1 MTTRELLDM
10 YGGGARQASSD
21 VNFLIRKLNRD
32 LLLAQQ
38 EDKQLKKNIKSAGKT
53 ALGGIKTRREF
64 LLAKRFKP
72 DLTFKEFLLDPK
84 TAGQYMLEGS
94 RKIAS
99 GESSPITL
107 RETFGIPQRTN
118 NVSMVDDGMV
128 NVQEGF
134 GKITTPSFGTRNSY
148 DSFTLGP
155 PNPERVRSGVMLE
168 QARSKA
174 RSSVPSADADIMPD
188 VEVESIIPP
197 PPMGDVSSQGLQN
210 MLSAGR
216 VPIVPQV
223 GYANPSQVA
232 EITRQQPIQMPQVD
246 VMPTPKP
253 NVDALRRVQES
264 GVENL
269 GIEQVGVTDPLQDAA
284 QKSSA
289 LGTAGNVL
297 GSIGSLASL
306 GSGLSNIAR
315 GRGNLSNVSGAASG
329 AAGLASAAG
338 FVNPLLGA
346 GLGLLSLISK
356 RRR

>member
-99 GESSPITL
+99 GESSPLTL
-107 RETFGIPQRTN
+107 RETFGIPQRAS
-118 NVSMVDDGMV
+118 NVSIVDDGMV

-134 GKITTPSFGTRNSY
+134 GKTTTPSFGTRNAY

-174 RSSVPSADADIMPD
+174 RSSVPSANADIMPD

-210 MLSAGR
+210 VLGAGR
-216 VPIVPQV
+216 KPL
-223 GYANPSQVA
+223 PSA
-232 EITRQQPIQMPQVD
+232 LMGD
-246 VMPTPKP
+246 VEGTLP
-253 NVDALRRVQES
+253 E
-264 GVENL
+264 
-269 GIEQVGVTDPLQDAA
+269 GVTRISGNKASQETIDKAMQEASKRLEGAEGV
-284 QKSSA
+284 SSG
-289 LGTAGNVL
+289 LGTAGKAL
-297 GSIGSLASL
+297 GAIGSLSSL
-306 GSGLSNIAR
+306 GSGLSNIAQ
-315 GRGNLSNVSGAASG
+315 GRGDLSNVSGAASG

-338 FVNPLLGA
+338 FVNPLLGV

>member
-1 MTTRELLDM
+1 MATIQDLIKERTVSQDV
-10 YGGGARQASSD
+10 SD
-21 VNFLIRKLNRD
+21 ANFLLKKLRRD
-32 LLLAQQ
+32 MMLAQQ
-38 EDKQLKKNIKSAGKT
+38 EDKQLAKNIKSAGKT

-72 DLTFKEFLLDPK
+72 DLTFKDFLLDPR

-94 RKIAS
+94 KKIAS
-99 GESSPITL
+99 GESAPITL
-107 RETFGIPQRTN
+107 RETFGIPRKI
-118 NVSMVDDGMV
+118 DDSGMV
-128 NVQEGF
+128 NIREGF
-134 GKITTPSFGTRNSY
+134 GKTTPFGARNAY
-148 DSFTLGP
+148 DSFAFDVE
-155 PNPERVRSGVMLE
+155 PNPEAVKSGAMLE
-168 QARSKA
+168 QARSRA
-174 RSSVPSADADIMPD
+174 RSLVGGADADIMPD

-210 MLSAGR
+210 VLSAGR
-216 VPIVPQV
+216 VPIVPKV

-264 GVENL
+264 GLENL
-269 GIEQVGVTDPLQDAA
+269 GIEQVGVTDPLQDAV

-289 LGTAGNVL
+289 LGTAGKAL
-297 GSIGSLASL
+297 GAIGSLASL
-306 GSGLSNIAR
+306 GSGLSNIAK
-315 GRGNLSNVSGAASG
+315 GRGDLSNVAGAASG

-338 FVNPLLGA
+338 LANPLLGV

>member
-99 GESSPITL
+99 GESSPLTL

-118 NVSMVDDGMV
+118 NISMVDDGMV

-134 GKITTPSFGTRNSY
+134 GKTTTPSFGTRNAY
-148 DSFTLGP
+148 DSFVFDVQ
-155 PNPERVRSGVMLE
+155 PNPEAVKSGAMIE

-174 RSSVPSADADIMPD
+174 RSLVPSADADIMPD

-210 MLSAGR
+210 MLGAGR
-216 VPIVPQV
+216 KPL
-223 GYANPSQVA
+223 PSALSGVA
-232 EITRQQPIQMPQVD
+232 EGTLP
-246 VMPTPKP
+246 
-253 NVDALRRVQES
+253 E
-264 GVENL
+264 
-269 GIEQVGVTDPLQDAA
+269 GVTRISGNKASQETIDKAMEEASKRLESAEGV
-284 QKSSA
+284 SSG
-289 LGTAGNVL
+289 LGTAGKAL
-297 GSIGSLASL
+297 GAIGSLSSL
-306 GSGLSNIAR
+306 GSGLSNIAQ
-315 GRGNLSNVSGAASG
+315 GRGDLSNVSGAASG

-338 FVNPLLGA
+338 FVNPLLGV